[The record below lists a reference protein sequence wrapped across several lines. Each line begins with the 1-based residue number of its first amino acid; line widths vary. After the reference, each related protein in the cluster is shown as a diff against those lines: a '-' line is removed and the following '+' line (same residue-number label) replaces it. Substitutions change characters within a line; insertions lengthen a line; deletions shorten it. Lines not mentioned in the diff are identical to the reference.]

1 MLFMGYVNALV
12 VEKCLMEKLPENLFS
27 QRIIRGLKSEVLSL
41 IAGENEN
48 TAKERKKCEEEL
60 NWLKECLEKLG
71 YCSDED

>member
-1 MLFMGYVNALV
+1 MGYVNALV

-27 QRIIRGLKSEVLSL
+27 QRIIRGLESEVLSL

-60 NWLKECLEKLG
+60 DCLKECLKKLG

>member
-27 QRIIRGLKSEVLSL
+27 QRIIRGLESEVLSL

-60 NWLKECLEKLG
+60 NWLEECLKKLG
-71 YCSDED
+71 YSDED

>member
-27 QRIIRGLKSEVLSL
+27 QRIIRGLESEVLSL

-60 NWLKECLEKLG
+60 NCLDECLKKLG
-71 YCSDED
+71 HCFDED